1 MVRRD
6 ELSRLSGMAPDQ
18 QAGSESATRGGIQD
32 DGDPAPSPEGAGG
45 IASFGEADD
54 QKTKGEIMSELHA
67 NAVCWCCGASG
78 SAVDEC
84 GCALEECDTVAN
96 SCTVCCPCNDEDELD
111 DD

>member
-1 MVRRD
+1 
-6 ELSRLSGMAPDQ
+6 
-18 QAGSESATRGGIQD
+18 
-32 DGDPAPSPEGAGG
+32 
-45 IASFGEADD
+45 
-54 QKTKGEIMSELHA
+54 MSELHA